1 MLATYKAILKGN
13 RLEWRE
19 EEPDALPPGQELAV
33 IVTILDEP
41 ASPDLG
47 LSRGSRMADALR
59 CLAEAGGV
67 SGIKDPLAW
76 ERDLR
81 AERPLPGRD

>member
-19 EEPDALPPGQELAV
+19 EAPEALPRDRELAV
-33 IVTILDEP
+33 MVTILDEP
-41 ASPDLG
+41 APPNLPG
-47 LSRGSRMADALR
+47 RGSRMAEALEK
-59 CLAEAGGV
+59 LAKAGGIR
-67 SGIKDPLAW
+67 GIDDPLRW

-81 AERPLPGRD
+81 